1 MSRPNQNSPLY
12 FFYYAFGDG
21 FADQQAET
29 LLFSIITT
37 KMLKE
42 AGSRT
47 SSEAEGWSLCLE
59 TAEMMKRTEGSVIST
74 NGLEVK
80 EKSEGR
86 LLQQTHG

>member
-47 SSEAEGWSLCLE
+47 SSEAEG
-59 TAEMMKRTEGSVIST
+59 
-74 NGLEVK
+74 
-80 EKSEGR
+80 
-86 LLQQTHG
+86 